1 VAGEEQ
7 DVSDKKPTVAALQ
20 RKIDRLTLQVRTLHE
35 ERQRAMRNY
44 GDILAEV
51 VELKARADQAI
62 RLLQG
67 EDV

>member
-1 VAGEEQ
+1 M
-7 DVSDKKPTVAALQ
+7 SDKKPTVAALQ

>member
-1 VAGEEQ
+1 MM
-7 DVSDKKPTVAALQ
+7 SDKKPTVAALQ

>member
-1 VAGEEQ
+1 MSE
-7 DVSDKKPTVAALQ
+7 KKPTVAALQ
-20 RKIDRLTLQVRTLHE
+20 RKIERLTLQVRTLHE